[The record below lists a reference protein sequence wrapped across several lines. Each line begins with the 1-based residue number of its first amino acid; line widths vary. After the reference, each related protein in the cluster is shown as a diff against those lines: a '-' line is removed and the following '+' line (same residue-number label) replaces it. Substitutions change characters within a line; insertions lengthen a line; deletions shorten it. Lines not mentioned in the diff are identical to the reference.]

1 MVNDNRGPGILN
13 SSSVPLPKQILT
25 EDQDRFVM
33 ELFGKY
39 IREDFSAEDASEII
53 DALEDQGIRGPQ
65 VRSSVVTAG
74 LDAQKFIAQVSIKAD
89 TRV

>member
-1 MVNDNRGPGILN
+1 MVQDNHGPATLDLLN
-13 SSSVPLPKQILT
+13 VPLPKQKLT
-25 EDQDRFVM
+25 ADQDRFVM

-53 DALEDQGIRGPQ
+53 DALEDHGIGGPQ

-74 LDAQKFIAQVSIKAD
+74 LDAQKFIQQVSIKAD
-89 TRV
+89 AQA

>member
-1 MVNDNRGPGILN
+1 MVQDNHGPDTLYLPIV
-13 SSSVPLPKQILT
+13 SLPKQKLT
-25 EDQDRFVM
+25 EDQDHFVM

-53 DALEDQGIRGPQ
+53 DALEDAGIRGPQ

-74 LDAQKFIAQVSIKAD
+74 LDAQKFIDQVSIKAD
-89 TRV
+89 AQA